1 VLDSHLSLSVKIRES
16 HQHARPMIYL
26 EPRHKLAQEYL
37 ALHTELSG

>member
-1 VLDSHLSLSVKIRES
+1 VLNSHLSLSVKIRES

-37 ALHTELSG
+37 ALHNELNA